1 MAVVDDDQGILQS
14 LAYLLESA
22 DYAVL
27 LFASATELLDSGA
40 ISEIAC
46 LISDIDMPGLD
57 GFELIRQVHA
67 VRPALPTIVITGFP
81 DRLMRFPEFRGSRLR
96 TFTKPF
102 QGHKLLDALDEAL
115 VAGRSRK

>member
-1 MAVVDDDQGILQS
+1 MAVVDDDPAILQS

-27 LFASATELLDSGA
+27 LFGSATDLLDSGA

-67 VRPALPTIVITGFP
+67 VRPELPTIVITGFP
-81 DRLMRFPEFRGSRLR
+81 DRLTRLPEFRGNSPRA
-96 TFTKPF
+96 FTKPF
-102 QGHKLLDALDEAL
+102 QGHELLDAVHEAVL
-115 VAGRSRK
+115 AGRRQQ